1 VLRLDVGLAVG
12 LVVMAVELLVPLPP
26 IARVVLATASA
37 GTGVLLAGSARPVLV
52 ALAAAAVGVL
62 TSLACGLLAVAGD
75 AQRLALVGGRSR
87 RRI

>member
-1 VLRLDVGLAVG
+1 MLLLEVGLAVG

-37 GTGVLLAGSARPVLV
+37 GIGVGVAGSARPVLV
-52 ALAAAAVGVL
+52 VLATAALGVL
-62 TSLACGLLAVAGD
+62 TSLTCGLLAVAGD
-75 AQRLALVGGRSR
+75 AQRLALLGGRR